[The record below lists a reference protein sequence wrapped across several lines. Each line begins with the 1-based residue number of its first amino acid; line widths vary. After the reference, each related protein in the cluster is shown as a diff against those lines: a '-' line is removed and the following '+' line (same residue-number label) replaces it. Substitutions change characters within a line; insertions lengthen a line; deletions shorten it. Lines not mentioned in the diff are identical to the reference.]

1 VGSGP
6 GQGSAHL
13 GFPASCAAQPS
24 RMGGTGVHVPV
35 TCPCPQSRRPQT
47 SPSDPREG
55 KQTTGEGLEKQRKQA
70 RQDHGGVERPPQL
83 LHAAS
88 VDVIHWPLVPTASCC
103 RAGRCQLHCSAG
115 LLHAKSIRTHT
126 TLNFYSKKNILS
138 WSAKFFTL
146 YHNHPHSYLLYIST
160 LYQLSYIILFLPH
173 IILFLSPE
181 QSSYCS
187 PPVRLGTHLW
197 PASSTEGRP

>member
-24 RMGGTGVHVPV
+24 RMGRTGVHVPV
-35 TCPCPQSRRPQT
+35 TWPCPQSGRPQT

-103 RAGRCQLHCSAG
+103 RTDRCQLQRWAAG
-115 LLHAKSIRTHT
+115 RYAQEL
-126 TLNFYSKKNILS
+126 TLSSLRAPPIVPKKI
-138 WSAKFFTL
+138 
-146 YHNHPHSYLLYIST
+146 
-160 LYQLSYIILFLPH
+160 
-173 IILFLSPE
+173 
-181 QSSYCS
+181 C
-187 PPVRLGTHLW
+187 
-197 PASSTEGRP
+197 